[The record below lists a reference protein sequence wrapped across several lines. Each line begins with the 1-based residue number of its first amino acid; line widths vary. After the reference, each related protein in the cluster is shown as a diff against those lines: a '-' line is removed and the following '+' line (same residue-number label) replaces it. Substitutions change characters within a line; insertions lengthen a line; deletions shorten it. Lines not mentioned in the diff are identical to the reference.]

1 VGRPVFLAAVVLLLA
16 GCGGSSLP
24 YDEVT
29 YDAADAR
36 RAFASEQ
43 ISLILRSQGGL
54 TTTFG
59 SAGDVLEVDIFG
71 ESEHAAMAG
80 FKDLPRGADCTVD
93 GHLAL
98 HWRGNVRAILDC
110 GLVRNDERWVA
121 RLDRALAALD

>member
-29 YDAADAR
+29 
-36 RAFASEQ
+36 
-43 ISLILRSQGGL
+43 
-54 TTTFG
+54 
-59 SAGDVLEVDIFG
+59 
-71 ESEHAAMAG
+71 
-80 FKDLPRGADCTVD
+80 GADCTVD